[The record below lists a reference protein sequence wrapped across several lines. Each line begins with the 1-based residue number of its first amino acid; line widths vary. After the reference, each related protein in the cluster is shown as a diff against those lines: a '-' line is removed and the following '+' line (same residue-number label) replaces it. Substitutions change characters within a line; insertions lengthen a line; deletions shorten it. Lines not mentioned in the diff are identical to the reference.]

1 MPSRVT
7 AATLPRLRILELF
20 EKSTVRHLS
29 AEDVYKLLQK
39 EGTDT
44 GLATVYRV
52 LTQFEQAGLL
62 LRSHFESSKGDS
74 RAIYELNE
82 GQHHDHLI
90 CLDCG
95 HVEEF
100 VDEAIEK
107 RQRDIA
113 KNLGFKLQEH
123 ALAMYGHCQKKN
135 CRNKQK

>member
-1 MPSRVT
+1 MIQKRNT
-7 AATLPRLRILELF
+7 WQKDA
-20 EKSTVRHLS
+20 VRHALGEATGFVS
-29 AEDVYKLLQK
+29 AQDLHLVLRNH
-39 EGTDT
+39 GSSI

-52 LTQFEQAGLL
+52 LTQFERAGLL
-62 LRSHFESSKGDS
+62 IRSHFESSKGDS

-82 GQHHDHLI
+82 GQHHDHLVCI
-90 CLDCG
+90 DCG

-123 ALAMYGHCQKKN
+123 SLAMYGHCQKKN
-135 CRNKQK
+135 CRNKQAK